1 MRCGDRYIA
10 RTMRQPLNRSL
21 ACRHVVCGCSTSR
34 IEAVCR
40 HSTQKEYVSIIIVL
54 ETGFPL
60 WPPQSSSARGLRQ
73 PLASTY
79 SLRDLNFNL
88 YFFVCLRLFFL
99 FLKAAQPKRP
109 KLRRCQLPR
118 RDGVRLHRSLRSAPF
133 SQPNPLSP
141 GLRFIVINVNRDP
154 VLLVIFWGP
163 LYPWQPQGVYL
174 RGREEQPSSRVV
186 VQGIRPRMQCRAS

>member
-1 MRCGDRYIA
+1 MPLQPCVYKIDLCFWPCWSMRCGDRYIA

-79 SLRDLNFNL
+79 SLRDLNFT
-88 YFFVCLRLFFL
+88 CFFL
-99 FLKAAQPKRP
+99 FVFTVCAFSFFFSKQRSPNGQNYAAVSF
-109 KLRRCQLPR
+109 
-118 RDGVRLHRSLRSAPF
+118 RDEMV
-133 SQPNPLSP
+133 
-141 GLRFIVINVNRDP
+141 
-154 VLLVIFWGP
+154 
-163 LYPWQPQGVYL
+163 
-174 RGREEQPSSRVV
+174 
-186 VQGIRPRMQCRAS
+186 